1 MKTESDPSS
10 PGELSIYAT
19 KVRFPETL
27 MLMLRYAQEEIEPKL
42 EPLQDCCLSWLEDG
56 KSFVIRNEQEF
67 TKTILSRYY
76 PGTLFPSFVRNLYR
90 WGFQQIS
97 KTKRVFP
104 REHLAFCHT
113 HFHKDN
119 PDFMMHMTSKAGAN
133 RAAEYRSIVSLL
145 QCESSVQGKLT
156 SLTNNK
162 KRKVEVLRHGLQPPV
177 AQQRNSTRTPTN
189 VSIHQP
195 PTPSKLLALG
205 LLQENK
211 PGNQHVFPISERSL
225 GRACLSHYYLCD
237 QTQPGTSSD
246 PKTSS
251 IQRSLMTTV
260 KDLHSSTHL
269 LTELTRPAVSSFLNE
284 SQTFKGPIGNAPIGD
299 PPIGGSCMLDVLFSP
314 AVQATTSILQQED
327 NLATALHASFTQLL
341 GPRAGKF
348 LFDTRMEVRNLA
360 LLSLID
366 PVLGSKLR
374 LSSPLAQQNG
384 LESNIRLPDVISSHE
399 MEDRVAL
406 EWERSPSYG
415 LRRENHQVP
424 IPAKGSSSFQQLPD
438 VIGSTAFGD
447 RVTRSNGHTPGAS
460 SDP

>member
-1 MKTESDPSS
+1 
-10 PGELSIYAT
+10 
-19 KVRFPETL
+19 
-27 MLMLRYAQEEIEPKL
+27 
-42 EPLQDCCLSWLEDG
+42 
-56 KSFVIRNEQEF
+56 
-67 TKTILSRYY
+67 
-76 PGTLFPSFVRNLYR
+76 
-90 WGFQQIS
+90 
-97 KTKRVFP
+97 
-104 REHLAFCHT
+104 
-113 HFHKDN
+113 
-119 PDFMMHMTSKAGAN
+119 MMHMTSKAGAN